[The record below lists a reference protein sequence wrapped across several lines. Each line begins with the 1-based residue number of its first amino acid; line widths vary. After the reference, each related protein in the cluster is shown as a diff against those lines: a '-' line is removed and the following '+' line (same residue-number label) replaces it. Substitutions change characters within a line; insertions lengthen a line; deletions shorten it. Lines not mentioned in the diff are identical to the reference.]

1 METTVK
7 INGEEKRVKASAFS
21 PFLYQDIF
29 DRNLD
34 EDVVHIAQNDAEAY
48 MVISRMLYAFLCQ
61 ANTDLVRDK
70 KHFEVWLD
78 DIDEEQIIGAATS
91 VIELYTAN
99 KTTKV
104 KIKKKTGAVD
114 RPSSLALV
122 LLRCK
127 ELGLSIA
134 DMQEISYGMMIDM
147 ISERGNDAFYQE
159 HPPAKLATQADM
171 DRFARG

>member
-29 DRNLD
+29 NRNLD

-61 ANTDLVRDK
+61 ANMDLVRDK
-70 KHFEVWLD
+70 KHFEAWLD

-104 KIKKKTGAVD
+104 KVKKK
-114 RPSSLALV
+114 
-122 LLRCK
+122 
-127 ELGLSIA
+127 
-134 DMQEISYGMMIDM
+134 
-147 ISERGNDAFYQE
+147 
-159 HPPAKLATQADM
+159 QAQ
-171 DRFARG
+171 